1 MILIFR
7 GHIRDSFKTKELYN
21 LTKKL
26 YNVFPDLKIF
36 IHTWNIFAN
45 NISWREISYNSQ
57 PVNETIIQGYFD
69 DLKHL
74 IHHVIIDDDS
84 KIQLIGNLC
93 GNIGNGPMP
102 IVGWKNY
109 WYGKHK
115 IIDFMINTTDIDET
129 EMVVNCRFD
138 IMKNS
143 NNFNEKTIMD
153 FILNHR
159 NQHFTKNVFLFND
172 ERHYGIDNIYIGNI
186 NTQHKLSTKFFYEL
200 DEILKK
206 NKSTINQEFLVYR
219 INYMLFYYT
228 NVILHD
234 TRVKYKR
241 SPSHNYSKS
250 LLSAL

>member
-26 YNVFPDLKIF
+26 YNVFPNLKIF

-57 PVNETIIQGYFD
+57 PVNETIIHGYFD

-115 IIDFMINTTDIDET
+115 IIDFMINNTDIDET

-138 IMKNS
+138 IIKC
-143 NNFNEKTIMD
+143 
-153 FILNHR
+153 
-159 NQHFTKNVFLFND
+159 
-172 ERHYGIDNIYIGNI
+172 
-186 NTQHKLSTKFFYEL
+186 
-200 DEILKK
+200 
-206 NKSTINQEFLVYR
+206 
-219 INYMLFYYT
+219 
-228 NVILHD
+228 
-234 TRVKYKR
+234 
-241 SPSHNYSKS
+241 
-250 LLSAL
+250 